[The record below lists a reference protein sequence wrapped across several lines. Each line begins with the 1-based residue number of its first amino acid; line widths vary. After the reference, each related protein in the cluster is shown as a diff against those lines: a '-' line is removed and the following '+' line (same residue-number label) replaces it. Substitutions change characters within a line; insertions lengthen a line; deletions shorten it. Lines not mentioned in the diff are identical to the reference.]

1 MRTRDGGRLLCLATR
16 LAGQQLKASASVS
29 DAICPH
35 FNANVLRRPY
45 SAVTGGLQ
53 VMRALLLSVFPNAL
67 ACINAVHSNF
77 SWQSLLCLQSNYAQA
92 SASLL
97 HPKTFASSCLLTKT
111 SLLSSKNA
119 PALVVKRSASADA
132 STAQK
137 LQEAARTKA
146 QNVLAAPRNAVQH
159 AKESV
164 SSTTNAVLKQMPKP
178 VSHCN
183 NSVAASF
190 CSCSTA
196 HCHVCL
202 QCHPIAMRI
211 LL

>member
-53 VMRALLLSVFPNAL
+53 VMRALLLSLLLNAL
-67 ACINAVHSNF
+67 ACINAVRSNS

-97 HPKTFASSCLLTKT
+97 HPTTFASSCLLTKI

-146 QNVLAAPRNAVQH
+146 QNVLAVPRNAVQN

-190 CSCSTA
+190 LQLHIA
-196 HCHVCL
+196 MCL